1 MRGTVLSLL
10 VVFIVLA
17 SISISVLG
25 QDLGSSNKLFG
36 PRKTGTS
43 RSKKS
48 FAKRSGT
55 RAKGKTRSRT
65 LSPKLKPSRSLAKAE
80 QAPVKRS
87 DGSATISNAVAPIA
101 EIRPKETNP
110 LPLSPAAEALYEKL
124 ILAGNTARDDRNYA
138 VAESAYQRARSIK
151 PLDPRVFLGLGNLYS
166 DLQRWDD
173 AEVSYRNA
181 LKLEPDNAVVHIAL
195 SYVLSQPIIVS
206 NLGERYEEAER
217 LARHAAELDPRNGL
231 AFDQLGVSME
241 LRGEIGVETENA
253 YRAAIRLDP
262 TFAPPYAHLGRLL
275 RKRGLAK
282 ESEIAYQNAV
292 RYSTDVATMILVAD
306 VMQSEQRFA
315 DSEKL
320 LTAALENDPL
330 NHTGLLLLGQALT
343 ATGKY
348 TDAEKVL
355 RKSLDVSPSAF
366 MSNSLLATLY
376 LRQGKLE
383 TAENAL
389 LQALRFVSANERPR
403 LSIQFEKVGDSYR
416 KAGKS
421 ANAQRSYKQGVDL
434 DAENE
439 SVKAKLARFEHS

>member
-1 MRGTVLSLL
+1 MRSTALSIT
-10 VVFIVLA
+10 VFILLAFA
-17 SISISVLG
+17 SISAPG

-36 PRKTGTS
+36 SRKSVPS
-43 RSKKS
+43 RSKRN

-55 RAKGKTRSRT
+55 RAKAKNRSRT
-65 LSPKLKPSRSLAKAE
+65 LSPKIKTSRSVAKAAE
-80 QAPVKRS
+80 VSAKRS
-87 DGSATISNAVAPIA
+87 DGAAPVSSAVAPLT
-101 EIRPKETNP
+101 EIRPREANP
-110 LPLSPAAEALYEKL
+110 PPLSPGAEALYEKL
-124 ILAGNTARDDRNYA
+124 IGDGNAARDDRNYA

-151 PLDPRVFLGLGNLYS
+151 PLDERVYVGLGNLYS

-181 LKLEPDNAVVHIAL
+181 LKLDPDNAIIHIAL

-217 LARHAAELDPRNGL
+217 LARHATELDPHNGL

-241 LRGEIGVETENA
+241 LRGQIGAETENA
-253 YRAAIRLDP
+253 YRTAIRLTP
-262 TFAPPYAHLGRLL
+262 RFAPPYAHLGRLL

-315 DSEKL
+315 ESERL
-320 LTAALENDPL
+320 LKAALENDPL

-348 TDAEKVL
+348 SDAEKVL

-421 ANAQRSYKQGVDL
+421 ANAHRSYKQGVDL